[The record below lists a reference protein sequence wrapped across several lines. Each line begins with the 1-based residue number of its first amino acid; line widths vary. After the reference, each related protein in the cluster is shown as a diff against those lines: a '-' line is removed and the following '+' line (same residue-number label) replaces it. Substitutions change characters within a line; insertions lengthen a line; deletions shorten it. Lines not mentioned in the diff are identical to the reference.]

1 MKAVHTIPMLIFV
14 VSLSSAATA
23 QLPFPLPNP
32 SEPDL
37 GKKPQCTK
45 EYTGSIETQITGFE
59 KFRTAGPKFVGQIC
73 TLIET
78 GSSWLGGELPD
89 TTRHKLKDMLGF
101 DIDLRF
107 IKAQCRPGESRSR
120 AYDPSWLPAIRTRA
134 LQRYNLAA
142 QPPAFGGARSSICA
156 RFSLIALARVM
167 SSPIGYSLVR

>member
-1 MKAVHTIPMLIFV
+1 VVPVMAAAIGGRSWRVTLLCLSIHQRQQKAETVEMKAVHTIPMLMLVI
-14 VSLSSAATA
+14 SLSSAAGA

-37 GKKPQCTK
+37 SKKPQCTK
-45 EYTGSIETQITGFE
+45 EYTRSIETQITGFE
-59 KFRTAGPKFVGQIC
+59 KFRTAGPEFVGQIC

-107 IKAQCRPGESRSR
+107 IKAQCRLGQGNLDRELMTHLGFLRSE
-120 AYDPSWLPAIRTRA
+120 
-134 LQRYNLAA
+134 
-142 QPPAFGGARSSICA
+142 
-156 RFSLIALARVM
+156 
-167 SSPIGYSLVR
+167 LVRCNDTI